1 MNDGDIR
8 REIAASDRSNDLL
21 ITDKGEVVVRILFGP
36 TQAAWDDFGGSVVT
50 THRIEGEADSA
61 ARRAHCELGVGDV
74 RVRRRSADDL
84 AAAIGS
90 ALEAGM
96 VRTLDGVALW
106 AAIHGWERQ
115 GMVRTSVTLTC
126 VRLLP
131 LRYAHVFLT
140 SLVGARLGAPWRGI
154 LPDRRAFVP
163 FRGEEGG

>member
-8 REIAASDRSNDLL
+8 REVAASDRSNDLL
-21 ITDKGEVVVRILFGP
+21 ITDKGEVVAWILLGP
-36 TQAAWDDFGGSVVT
+36 TQSTRDDFGGSVIA

-90 ALEAGM
+90 ALKAGM

-115 GMVRTSVTLTC
+115 GMVRTSITLTC

-131 LRYAHVFLT
+131 LRYAHVF
-140 SLVGARLGAPWRGI
+140 
-154 LPDRRAFVP
+154 
-163 FRGEEGG
+163 